1 MEPIGTITSYFQ
13 FLDEETIAI
22 VKSLTESA
30 INYMSFIDDLVEV
43 VCHDDPSPALRY
55 FALIQSLTVFNYEN
69 LSKMRNIFDDDIAIE
84 VLSFWSERS
93 GFTADGKS
101 DFIRSIEEA
110 ISTQLEPWIAIVIL
124 LYAGS
129 ASILFPDFTIYLD
142 KARVMI
148 ESNEKLQFFK
158 GYLHLLQG
166 NVLHQEGNLEGAE
179 QEFEDGFAN
188 SKEFN
193 NLYLKARLLFRHG
206 NNLKNRNTHVALEK
220 LEEGYR
226 LSLELGDGEFAKVIL
241 NSMGLVYTILGE
253 YDLALEAQLGCL
265 EGDDSEPSLT
275 LSFVLARTFCD
286 LNRGKD
292 ALEWIQWG
300 ESSLGDDW
308 PSISWHLAKAQSLTQ
323 LNRTDEATSIL
334 DSIREKVL
342 KSGSDVV
349 MADYYF
355 VQGNY
360 HMAINDIDLAFEYLE
375 KSLEIYETIGIE
387 IFINRCLLALTRA
400 EIAQAARTKVGAD
413 PESSGR
419 WMSKLKTHAEKKNY
433 PGIRMQH
440 ALLKAEYQSIM
451 DDYESS
457 RETLVA
463 ALKIYESLSVKSL
476 RKKIQDRI
484 TEIDSSITTI

>member
-166 NVLHQEGNLEGAE
+166 NVLHQEGNLEG
-179 QEFEDGFAN
+179 
-188 SKEFN
+188 
-193 NLYLKARLLFRHG
+193 
-206 NNLKNRNTHVALEK
+206 
-220 LEEGYR
+220 
-226 LSLELGDGEFAKVIL
+226 
-241 NSMGLVYTILGE
+241 
-253 YDLALEAQLGCL
+253 
-265 EGDDSEPSLT
+265 
-275 LSFVLARTFCD
+275 
-286 LNRGKD
+286 
-292 ALEWIQWG
+292 
-300 ESSLGDDW
+300 
-308 PSISWHLAKAQSLTQ
+308 
-323 LNRTDEATSIL
+323 
-334 DSIREKVL
+334 
-342 KSGSDVV
+342 
-349 MADYYF
+349 
-355 VQGNY
+355 
-360 HMAINDIDLAFEYLE
+360 
-375 KSLEIYETIGIE
+375 
-387 IFINRCLLALTRA
+387 
-400 EIAQAARTKVGAD
+400 
-413 PESSGR
+413 
-419 WMSKLKTHAEKKNY
+419 
-433 PGIRMQH
+433 
-440 ALLKAEYQSIM
+440 
-451 DDYESS
+451 
-457 RETLVA
+457 
-463 ALKIYESLSVKSL
+463 
-476 RKKIQDRI
+476 
-484 TEIDSSITTI
+484 